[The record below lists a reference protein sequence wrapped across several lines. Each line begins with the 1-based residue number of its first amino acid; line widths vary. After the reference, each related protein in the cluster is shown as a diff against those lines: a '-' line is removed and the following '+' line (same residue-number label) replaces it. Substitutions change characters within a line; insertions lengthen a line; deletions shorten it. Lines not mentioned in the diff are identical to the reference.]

1 MIYSAVEINKGQQST
16 KTEAATDSFLLL
28 MQLDISQGHC
38 LQLIERDHL

>member
-1 MIYSAVEINKGQQST
+1 MIYSAIEIDKGQQSI
-16 KTEAATDSFLLL
+16 KTEAATGSFLLL